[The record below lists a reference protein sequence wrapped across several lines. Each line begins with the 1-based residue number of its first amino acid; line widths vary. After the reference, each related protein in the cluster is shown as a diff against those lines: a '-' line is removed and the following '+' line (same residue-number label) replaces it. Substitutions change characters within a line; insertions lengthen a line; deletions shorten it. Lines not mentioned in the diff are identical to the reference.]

1 MCIIHFINTRDQ
13 RDKTRADNFMIFPIR
28 VHKITPS
35 LDYNKRLKHL
45 DTQLN
50 EPTNPKFH
58 KSSKN
63 VMQTNK
69 KKCYY
74 KTSGTSV
81 INHPMSPP
89 SMCILYTLQLHTQ
102 TNKGNY
108 VHISGKALKVYNFL
122 YKS

>member
-13 RDKTRADNFMIFPIR
+13 WDKTRADKFMIFPIR

-50 EPTNPKFH
+50 EPTNQKFH

-63 VMQTNK
+63 VKSTNK
-69 KKCYY
+69 KNVTIKLRGLV
-74 KTSGTSV
+74 S
-81 INHPMSPP
+81 
-89 SMCILYTLQLHTQ
+89 
-102 TNKGNY
+102 
-108 VHISGKALKVYNFL
+108 
-122 YKS
+122 